1 LPAADRQEPT
11 MTEIP
16 APQNV
21 DATGATE
28 PTWRTTV
35 TSQQVVMRESGLFPW
50 WTVLGLGILSVLLGI
65 VVLAWPEATVRVMA
79 ALAGLW
85 LVLGGLMRIFNA
97 FVAGGGVGRQVLSGI
112 VGVVLVLGGAFC
124 LRNIVTT
131 AALLALVVAVTWLL
145 SGIAEMVMAFEATGG
160 NRMWLIAL
168 GIVSLVIGLVFLITP
183 ELSLYTLVLTTG
195 MGFIVTG
202 AIQVVF
208 GINLRRHR
216 GEAEN

>member
-1 LPAADRQEPT
+1 LPVADPQEPT

-16 APQNV
+16 APQNL
-21 DATGATE
+21 DATGETE
-28 PTWRTTV
+28 PTWRSTV

-160 NRMWLIAL
+160 NRMWLIVL
-168 GIVSLVIGLVFLITP
+168 GVVSLVIGLVFLITP

-216 GEAEN
+216 GEADN

>member
-1 LPAADRQEPT
+1 LPVADPQEPT

-16 APQNV
+16 ATQSV
-21 DATGATE
+21 DATGTTQ
-28 PTWRTTV
+28 PTWRSTV

-50 WTVLGLGILSVLLGI
+50 WSVLGLGILSVLLGI
-65 VVLAWPEATVRVMA
+65 VVLAWPEATLQVMA

-131 AALLALVVAVTWLL
+131 VSLLALVVAVTWLL
-145 SGIAEMVMAFEATGG
+145 SGIAEMVMAFEASGSS
-160 NRMWLIAL
+160 RMWLLAL
-168 GIVSLVIGLVFLITP
+168 GIVSIVIGLIFLLTP
-183 ELSLYTLVLTTG
+183 SLSLYTLVLTTG
-195 MGFIVTG
+195 TGFIVTG

-208 GINLRRHR
+208 GVKLRKHSD
-216 GEAEN
+216 